1 LPFAAAEPIFLLHV
15 ELAAISEG
23 VMTTAET
30 ITKPETKP
38 HALVASD
45 RVEGTVV
52 RRLSG
57 ERIGSI
63 QRLMIDKVSGN
74 VAYAVLRFGGFLG
87 MGEKHLPIP
96 WEKLKYDTA
105 TQAYQVSITEAELA
119 AAPSYAAGGEFDWG
133 NRKSETELHNY
144 YGARPYWGF

>member
-1 LPFAAAEPIFLLHV
+1 
-15 ELAAISEG
+15 
-23 VMTTAET
+23 MTTAET

-57 ERIGSI
+57 ERIGTI

-87 MGEKHLPIP
+87 MGEKHPPIP
-96 WEKLKYDTA
+96 WEKLKYDTT

-119 AAPSYAAGGEFDWG
+119 AAPSYAAGQEFDWG
-133 NRKSETELHNY
+133 DRKSEIALHDY
-144 YGARPYWGF
+144 YSARPYWGL

>member
-1 LPFAAAEPIFLLHV
+1 LPFGAAEPTFSLQV
-15 ELAAISEG
+15 ELVATSEG
-23 VMTTAET
+23 VMTTADT

-52 RRLSG
+52 RRLNG

-96 WEKLKYDTA
+96 WEKLKYDTT
-105 TQAYQVSITEAELA
+105 TQAYLVSITEAELA
-119 AAPSYAAGGEFDWG
+119 RAPSYAASEEFDWG
-133 NRKSETELHNY
+133 DRKSEIELHSY
-144 YGARPYWGF
+144 YSARPYWGL